1 MPDGRPGEQAHDQG
15 RDRDAELRAGELE
28 RESPQKRADELGP
41 TTTGLGVVVDP
52 AAVDRDQAELRRDEH
67 TIGDDQQA
75 YGKEAERGVDRG
87 LPGWGTRAGV
97 RTAGSVSPPPDRG
110 W

>member
-1 MPDGRPGEQAHDQG
+1 MAARSRSCRLPSFAADQAVS
-15 RDRDAELRAGELE
+15 RLVAGVAIPARVVLS
-28 RESPQKRADELGP
+28 RL
-41 TTTGLGVVVDP
+41 LLFVVVYP
-52 AAVDRDQAELRRDEH
+52 AAIDRDQAELRRDEH

-87 LPGWGTRAGV
+87 LPDWGTRAGV